1 MTIAKIAGG
10 VVLATALWSGVAQA
24 QGYDPSGRYDI
35 DDITRRHPHDVSDL
49 PTREKARGR
58 PVTFELSMSG
68 TYTTNAGADRTDPVD
83 AGYVTPAFAIDIT
96 PLSANGWDLGGGVFI
111 DADYYTTDDNLFGE
125 GRLEGFAFAGRPV
138 GPGVFTAEFI
148 LIGVFSNDF
157 NNHDFDLR
165 IADATYSVG
174 FGALDAEVSAEYQD
188 SDIAELR
195 RWRLT
200 GMVGHTW
207 DTPVLGHEITL
218 EGDLAFSDFNDGL
231 NTNRND
237 VTSALVLIA
246 EKDLGHGWSLEWEAA
261 LVHRFS
267 NREETRFDAFDLGV
281 TIAAAF

>member
-1 MTIAKIAGG
+1 MNIAHIAGG
-10 VVLATALWSGVAQA
+10 VVLATALCGGVAQA
-24 QGYDPSGRYDI
+24 QSYDPSGRYDI
-35 DDITRRHPHDVSDL
+35 DDITRRHPHDVSEL

-96 PLSANGWDLGGGVFI
+96 PLSANGWDIGGGAFI

-125 GRLEGFAFAGRPV
+125 GRLEGFAFASRPV
-138 GPGVFTAEFI
+138 GPGLFTAEFI

-157 NNHDFDLR
+157 NDHDFDLR

-174 FGALDAEVSAEYQD
+174 LGALDAEVSAEYQD

-195 RWRLT
+195 RWRIT

>member
-1 MTIAKIAGG
+1 MTIARIVGG
-10 VVLATALWSGVAQA
+10 VVMAVALCGGVAQA
-24 QGYDPSGRYDI
+24 QDYDPSARYDI
-35 DDITRRHPHDVSDL
+35 DDITRRHPHDVSEL

-68 TYTTNAGADRTDPVD
+68 TYTTNAGSDRTDPVD
-83 AGYVTPAFAIDIT
+83 AGYVTPAFAINIT
-96 PLSANGWDLGGGVFI
+96 PLSANGWDIGGGAFI
-111 DADYYTTDDNLFGE
+111 DADYYTRDDNAFGE
-125 GRLEGFAFAGRPV
+125 GRLEGFAFASRPV

-165 IADATYSVG
+165 IADATYSMG
-174 FGALDAEVSAEYQD
+174 IGALDAEVSAEYQD